1 MDKMKTIKE
10 LETEI
15 ECKTLE
21 NVFVAN
27 LKGYREAL
35 KDVIK
40 EIDELIEHNESMTDY
55 ERDEAVIIVLK
66 ELKARING

>member
-66 ELKARING
+66 ELKARFI